1 MYKKTY
7 YLINSANESTWKFDR
22 PVIFLNESCL
32 LYERKHVWKNMD
44 SIVAKPYGLDKI
56 KKEKD
61 FKNVLFYEN
70 KLFSQFYAI
79 LNQHHGIDYNLRFWQ
94 ICLGHWF
101 RHSLCLLVNRVNTIE
116 KCLDTYEVTGTTVCN
131 YDNYDLSTNN
141 FDFFCKAL
149 SDPEWNSF
157 LIAKILILLKKN
169 NLAIEIIDEKFKPDR
184 FSGNYLKLKNDSFS
198 LKTKLVKYGIRI
210 YNLLSNRLV
219 RNNDALIITSYLPL
233 IEELKLELNLKQFP
247 QIWQRV
253 KREGKIKP
261 DKFLR
266 NKLTQKFLTKT
277 DNNFENILHL
287 LLFELLP
294 VDYLEGFKNL
304 TKVVNDLPW
313 PKSPKFIFTSNNYNT
328 DEVFKL
334 YTAYK
339 TQKGSNYFVGQHG
352 NNYHIL
358 KNRFPQIEELTSD
371 KFITWGWSNGISKY
385 KSGFIFKSYLKKDEY
400 KKKGGLLFV
409 KNAINFNFSTHDC
422 LNEFN
427 SNLID
432 QKKFISKLS
441 AEPKKN
447 LTIRLHTNSKSE
459 IFSEKSQWREF
470 DPSLKIENSSL
481 KIKDLIRDS
490 RLIIFGYD
498 STGILETFSANIPTI
513 AFWQNELDHL
523 RETVKPHY
531 QILVDAGIIHL
542 SAQSAAEK
550 VNEIWNDVDG
560 WWKQSHVQDAKN
572 KFCEIYAKNCKNPA
586 KTIASILL
594 EK

>member
-441 AEPKKN
+441 AEPKK
-447 LTIRLHTNSKSE
+447 KSNY
-459 IFSEKSQWREF
+459 
-470 DPSLKIENSSL
+470 KIT
-481 KIKDLIRDS
+481 
-490 RLIIFGYD
+490 Y
-498 STGILETFSANIPTI
+498 
-513 AFWQNELDHL
+513 
-523 RETVKPHY
+523 
-531 QILVDAGIIHL
+531 
-542 SAQSAAEK
+542 
-550 VNEIWNDVDG
+550 
-560 WWKQSHVQDAKN
+560 
-572 KFCEIYAKNCKNPA
+572 
-586 KTIASILL
+586 
-594 EK
+594 